1 MLSGTATS
9 AERIK
14 LRFIANF
21 KPKPALMC
29 NLLGGESLDIY
40 AVLYRYK
47 ALRDLPENELNE
59 IYEQIAERLGF

>member
-1 MLSGTATS
+1 MALTKEQAI
-9 AERIK
+9 ERA
-14 LRFIANF
+14 FDT
-21 KPKPALMC
+21 C

>member
-1 MLSGTATS
+1 MTLTKDQAI
-9 AERIK
+9 ERA
-14 LRFIANF
+14 FDA
-21 KPKPALMC
+21 C

-47 ALRDLPENELNE
+47 ALRNLPKNELDE